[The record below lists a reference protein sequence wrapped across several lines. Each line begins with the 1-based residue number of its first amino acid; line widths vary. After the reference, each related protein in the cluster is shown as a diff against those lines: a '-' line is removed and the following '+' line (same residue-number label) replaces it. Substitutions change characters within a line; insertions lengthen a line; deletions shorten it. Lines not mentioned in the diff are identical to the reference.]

1 MQEKEDAEDV
11 NHAVMLFEGLHV
23 GSIEFILACL
33 WHTITFNLAWKCAIG
48 VGKFWDLMGIYEGSK
63 ELEDIQLIYVY
74 INMYILIHVIY
85 SYAYPCYLKLY

>member
-33 WHTITFNLAWKCAIG
+33 
-48 VGKFWDLMGIYEGSK
+48 
-63 ELEDIQLIYVY
+63 
-74 INMYILIHVIY
+74 
-85 SYAYPCYLKLY
+85 